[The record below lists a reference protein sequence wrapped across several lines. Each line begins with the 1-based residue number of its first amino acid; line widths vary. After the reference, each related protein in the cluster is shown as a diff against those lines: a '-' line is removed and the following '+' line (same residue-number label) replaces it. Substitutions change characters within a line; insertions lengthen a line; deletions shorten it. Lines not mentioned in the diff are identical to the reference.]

1 MKRTNSLLLLRDEGG
16 WVEMKG
22 EGGGG
27 GGGGGGGEKGR
38 EWVVE
43 WRVR

>member
-22 EGGGG
+22 
-27 GGGGGGGEKGR
+27 GGGEKGR
-38 EWVVE
+38 AWVVE

>member
-22 EGGGG
+22 GGGR
-27 GGGGGGGEKGR
+27 EKGR
-38 EWVVE
+38 AWVVE

>member
-1 MKRTNSLLLLRDEGG
+1 MKRTNSLLLLLRDEGG

-22 EGGGG
+22 GGE
-27 GGGGGGGEKGR
+27 GEKGW

>member
-22 EGGGG
+22 EEEEKRGGRGL
-27 GGGGGGGEKGR
+27 
-38 EWVVE
+38 
-43 WRVR
+43 